1 MIGLNLLKEKAVIMD
16 KDIDFDDFVDEVDM
30 PEDMVIGWIR
40 DSVDALGIT
49 TDENGDLDM
58 DNQDFM
64 QLILLV
70 AGKRS
75 DEVLRQ
81 YHKWLMRQL

>member
-1 MIGLNLLKEKAVIMD
+1 MA
-16 KDIDFDDFVDEVDM
+16 KDIDINDFVDEVDL
-30 PEDMVIGWIR
+30 PEEMVIGWIR

-49 TDENGDLDM
+49 TDENGGLDM
-58 DNQDFM
+58 SEQDFM

-81 YHKWLMRQL
+81 YHKWLMAQL